1 MPNSSSCIDLI
12 FTSQPNMVIK
22 SGIHSS
28 LHLSCHH
35 QIVFAKFNLKICYP
49 KQYSREIWH
58 FKGGKTDL
66 IRRALNDFNW
76 EKAFS
81 NSNNNE
87 KVCIFNKSV
96 LNVLSNFIPRKTIL
110 YDDKDPL
117 CLTLGLSLF
126 YSPKITF
133 SKIVERTK
141 PIFNCSTY

>member
-35 QIVFAKFNLKICYP
+35 QIVFPKFNLKICYP

-58 FKGGKTDL
+58 FKGVKTDL

-87 KVCIFNKSV
+87 KVCIFNKSII
-96 LNVLSNFIPRKTIL
+96 NVLSNVIPRKTIL
-110 YDDKDPL
+110 CHDKDPL
-117 CLTLGLSLF
+117 WFNSRIKSLLQ
-126 YSPKITF
+126 
-133 SKIVERTK
+133 SKNNVFKNYRKNKT
-141 PIFNCSTY
+141 NL

>member
-1 MPNSSSCIDLI
+1 
-12 FTSQPNMVIK
+12 MVIK

-35 QIVFAKFNLKICYP
+35 QIVFPKFNLKICYP

-58 FKGGKTDL
+58 FKGVETDL

-87 KVCIFNKSV
+87 KVCIFNKSII
-96 LNVLSNFIPRKTIL
+96 NVLSNAIPRKTIL
-110 YDDKDPL
+110 CDDKDPL
-117 CLTLGLSLF
+117 WFNSRIKSLLQ
-126 YSPKITF
+126 
-133 SKIVERTK
+133 SKNNVFKNYRKNKT
-141 PIFNCSTY
+141 NL

>member
-1 MPNSSSCIDLI
+1 
-12 FTSQPNMVIK
+12 MVIK

-35 QIVFAKFNLKICYP
+35 QIVFPKFNLKMCYP

-58 FKGGKTDL
+58 FKGVKTDL

-87 KVCIFNKSV
+87 KVCIFNKSII
-96 LNVLSNFIPRKTIL
+96 NVLSNAIPRKTIL
-110 YDDKDPL
+110 CDDKDPL
-117 CLTLGLSLF
+117 WFNSRIKSLLQ
-126 YSPKITF
+126 
-133 SKIVERTK
+133 SKNNVFKNYRKNKT
-141 PIFNCSTY
+141 NL